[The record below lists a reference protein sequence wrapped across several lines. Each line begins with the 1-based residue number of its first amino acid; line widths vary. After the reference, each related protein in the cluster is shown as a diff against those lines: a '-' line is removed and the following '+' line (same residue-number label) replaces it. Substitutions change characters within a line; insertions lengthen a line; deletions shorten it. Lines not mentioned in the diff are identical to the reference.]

1 MDSLLAVIDNI
12 FSQIKGYLSQ
22 IEEEQYAEKLEIFS
36 GSSIGQHTR
45 HIIEFFMC
53 LTKQLESQTINYDTR
68 ERRKDIEENPKTA
81 SDELDQLS
89 HLLGRIK
96 APANL
101 QLVTCYGA
109 HSTDNSQI
117 DTTLERELLYNIEH
131 AVHHLAM
138 IKIGLK
144 SVFPQVDLPENFG
157 VAQSTLSYRNQLPTH

>member
-22 IEEEQYAEKLEIFS
+22 IEEDQYTEKLEIFS

-68 ERRKDIEENPKTA
+68 ERRKDIEENPKVA
-81 SDELDQLS
+81 STELDQLS
-89 HLLGRIK
+89 NLLGGIS
-96 APANL
+96 APASL
-101 QLVTCYGA
+101 QLVTCYGQDHA
-109 HSTDNSQI
+109 ETAEI
-117 DTTLERELLYNIEH
+117 ETTLERELLYNIEH

-144 SVFPQVDLPENFG
+144 SVFPQVDLPDDFG
-157 VAQSTLSYRNQLPTH
+157 VAQSTISYRKQLPTH